1 MTPTES
7 GAPEL
12 PAATGTVPEPA
23 RQRPGTAAAPAP
35 TAPPASDAAPPPAA
49 PPEAA
54 PTRAPAPAPTPADAP
69 APPTHLDSTHPDSTH
84 PDATR
89 PDGTRPDAPHWE
101 PGRRFVLRAAGLP
114 VESVHGLRCPG
125 TRRWADVVL
134 AEEERL
140 RAAGADLS
148 DLLHTLVKATT
159 GPEEAPGD
167 AAVRRGLINLRRQ
180 VFNNRLPADPEAAVR
195 LVTDRDAEAGRRTAA
210 WLRDR
215 ARLAELRSDGE
226 QLLAGELR
234 DSRRALREALADER
248 LRAGL
253 LLASPALDG
262 RLDAYLNDTAERPG
276 SRLRKIERSALTY
289 LYRTA
294 CKTSPFS
301 TLTGVGLGS
310 FAGPA
315 GDDGAALRCGDTWV
329 SHVRLNVVVLTRLT
343 ELITADPERRRDL
356 PLVVSPGWGRDADR
370 IRYVR
375 HVTTAGD
382 DRAAVTFDAVR
393 DRLFFLRSSGTLDGI
408 LDWLGGRAEPVRH
421 RDLVDRLERE
431 HGAGRE
437 ECERYA
443 SALLELGMVQVAVL
457 RTDVHS
463 RDPLDSYRAAL
474 RSLAVPWAD
483 RLDGLLD
490 GPARCL
496 ARYPGADVAERRSL
510 LAALRAGLLE
520 AQRDLGA
527 DDPVLPQTLVYED
540 VDTGGE
546 LVCGPDVLGG
556 DTGRALRAVEG
567 VLPLFDLT
575 LPHRI
580 TLLGF
585 FLARYGRGGRCDD
598 VLGLVHDFH
607 EDFFDQYVSFT
618 GRRVPFDASGAY
630 VPEENWLGQEEM
642 RTLDRARRLFHDGM
656 RALWKHGE
664 TAEELELPGALLT
677 GTAAELK
684 PLAGHFTPQSHH
696 LQLGRPP
703 GEPGRDLVVLNKSYG
718 GLAFPFS
725 RFTHLW
731 DPTGTED
738 EPTDAAD
745 TANTVTTADAANP
758 ANVPEAAHPAHAAD
772 TAHPAHAADTAHA
785 ADASHA
791 AAGLSDALRQELAA
805 RAPEGAV
812 FAEVTGGPVSSNL
825 NLHGRL
831 TGHHIVCPGETSS
844 VPEDARIDLDDLYV
858 EHDERAGRLVLRSRR
873 LGREVVPV
881 YLGYLV
887 PIALP
892 EIPRTLLLL
901 SPSTMAPVDVWA
913 GVPEGEPVDGVNRRP
928 RVRHG
933 NVVVSRRSWTADA
946 GVLPVRDPAAGEEE
960 HYLAWVRWQRA
971 HELPDRCFATVQ
983 APDRGPVGAKPLYVD
998 FDSPLSLSAFEA
1010 LVEREPGVRV
1020 TFREMLPAEDALHL
1034 TSARGRHVAELAV
1047 ETFTT
1052 RPLPSSP
1059 TEVSPSCPN

>member
-7 GAPEL
+7 GTPDLTAAPD
-12 PAATGTVPEPA
+12 PAPDAAPRPA
-23 RQRPGTAAAPAP
+23 GGATAAA
-35 TAPPASDAAPPPAA
+35 TAPAA
-49 PPEAA
+49 PPG
-54 PTRAPAPAPTPADAP
+54 PA
-69 APPTHLDSTHPDSTH
+69 
-84 PDATR
+84 
-89 PDGTRPDAPHWE
+89 GTRWE

-114 VESVHGLRCPG
+114 IETVHGLRCPR
-125 TRRWADVVL
+125 TRRWAEVVL
-134 AEEERL
+134 TEETRL
-140 RAAGADLS
+140 TAAGAELS

-159 GPEEAPGD
+159 GPDEAPGD
-167 AAVRRGLINLRRQ
+167 AAARRALINLRRQ
-180 VFNNRLPADPEAAVR
+180 VFNNRLPADPAAAVR
-195 LVTDRDAEAGRRTAA
+195 LVTDRDPDTGRRTAD

-215 ARLAELRSDGE
+215 ARLEELRADGGDLLAAELD
-226 QLLAGELR
+226 
-234 DSRRALREALADER
+234 DSRRALRTALADDR
-248 LRAGL
+248 LRHGL

-262 RLDAYLNDTAERPG
+262 RLDSYLKDGSGRPG

-301 TLTGVGLGS
+301 TFTGVGLGS
-310 FAGPA
+310 FAGPP
-315 GDDGAALRCGDTWV
+315 GDDGAGLTCGEDWV

-356 PLVVSPGWGRDADR
+356 PLVLSPGWGRDADR

-375 HVTTAGD
+375 HVMTAGD
-382 DRAAVTFDAVR
+382 DSAAVTFDAVR
-393 DRLFFLRSSGTLDGI
+393 DRLFFLRSSGTLEA
-408 LDWLGGRAEPVRH
+408 LLEWLGDREEPVRH
-421 RDLVDRLERE
+421 RDLVDRLERD

-443 SALLELGMVQVAVL
+443 SALLDLGMVQVPVL

-463 RDPLDSYRAAL
+463 RDPLRSYQEAL

-483 RLDGLLD
+483 RLAGLLD

-496 ARYPGADVAERRSL
+496 DRYPRADTAGRRAL
-510 LAALRAGLLE
+510 LSTLRAGLLD

-527 DDPVLPQTLVYED
+527 EEPTLPQTLVYED
-540 VDTGGE
+540 VDTGGD
-546 LVCGPDVLGG
+546 LVCGPGVLGG
-556 DTGRALRAVEG
+556 DTGRSLRAVEG

-575 LPHRI
+575 LPHRV

-598 VLGLVHDFH
+598 LLGLVHDFH

-630 VPEENWLGQEEM
+630 VPEENWLGQDEM
-642 RTLDRARRLFHDGM
+642 RTLDRARRHFHDGM
-656 RALWKHGE
+656 RALWQDGRD
-664 TAEELELPGALLT
+664 AEELELPEGLLA
-677 GTAAELK
+677 GTATELE
-684 PLAGHFTPQSHH
+684 PLTGHFTPQSHH
-696 LQLGRPP
+696 LQLCRAPEGPD
-703 GEPGRDLVVLNKSYG
+703 RDLVVLNKSYG

-725 RFTHLW
+725 RFTHLY
-731 DPTGTED
+731 DGAGP
-738 EPTDAAD
+738 DAGGD
-745 TANTVTTADAANP
+745 DAP
-758 ANVPEAAHPAHAAD
+758 
-772 TAHPAHAADTAHA
+772 
-785 ADASHA
+785 
-791 AAGLSDALRQELAA
+791 GLSATLREEMAA

-844 VPEDARIDLDDLYV
+844 VPEDARIHLDDLYV

-887 PIALP
+887 PVALP

-913 GVPEGEPVDGVNRRP
+913 GVPEGDPVDGVTRRP

-946 GVLPVRDPAAGEEE
+946 EVLPVREPGTGEEE
-960 HYLAWVRWQRA
+960 HYLRWLRWQRA
-971 HELPDRCFATVQ
+971 HGLPDRCFATV
-983 APDRGPVGAKPLYVD
+983 ALPDRGPVGAKPVYVD
-998 FDSPLSLSAFEA
+998 FDSPLALAAFEA
-1010 LVEREPGVRV
+1010 LVERGPGVRV

-1052 RPLPSSP
+1052 RPLPSFP